1 MSTRRRFLTGAAA
14 ATAGL
19 LAAPVLAQN
28 LIEWRMITAWPKDL
42 PGAGTGAQ
50 RLADRIGVLTQGQLT
65 IKLHAAGELVPGD
78 QNMAAVMAGDVE
90 MSHDMSAYYLSKSP
104 AFAFFSAIPFGLI
117 AQEYDAWI
125 YARGGRALWDEL
137 GARFGI
143 RAFSAGN
150 TGARLGGWF
159 RKEINTVDDLKGLRF
174 RIGGLAGQALAKLGV
189 NQVLMPG
196 SQILLKLQTE
206 ELDAAEF
213 MGPINDLSFGFQN
226 AAKFCYWPG
235 FQEPCAALQLQINR
249 AKFDDLPATHK
260 VAIEVACAEEN
271 ARSLAEYNARS
282 PLAIA
287 QAVTQQGVVLKQFP
301 DEIFKAFGTASGQVL
316 TEMIDNG
323 DDLTRRIA
331 GSYLAFRQETLLWTR
346 IGDQGYANMRLLD
359 YNYPKGS

>member
-1 MSTRRRFLTGAAA
+1 MSTRRRFLAGAAA
-14 ATAGL
+14 TTAGL
-19 LAAPVLAQN
+19 LAAPALAQN
-28 LIEWRMITAWPKDL
+28 LIEWRMVTAWPKGL

-65 IKLHAAGELVPGD
+65 VKLYAAGELVPGD
-78 QNMAAVMAGDVE
+78 QNMAAVMSGDAE

-125 YARGGRALWDEL
+125 RARDGQGLWDEL

-143 RAFSAGN
+143 KAFPAGN

-159 RKEINTVDDLKGLRF
+159 RKEINTVENLKGLRF
-174 RIGGLAGQALAKLGV
+174 RIGGLAGQALARLGV
-189 NQVLMPG
+189 DQVLMPG
-196 SQILLKLQTE
+196 SQILPRLQSGD
-206 ELDAAEF
+206 LDAAEF
-213 MGPINDLSFGFQN
+213 MGPVNDLAFGFQN

-235 FQEPCAALQLQINR
+235 FQEPCAALQLQVNR
-249 AKFDDLPATHK
+249 AKFDELPVTLK
-260 VAIEVACAEEN
+260 VAVEVACAEEN

-282 PLAIA
+282 PAAIA

-316 TEMIDNG
+316 SEMIENG

-331 GSYLAFRQETLLWTR
+331 ASYLAFRQETLLWTR
-346 IGDQGYANMRLLD
+346 IGDQGYANMRLLEYD
-359 YNYPKGS
+359 YPKGG